1 MAHFLTSSSLTS
13 PELTCVWLS
22 EVFIFLSGSLS
33 AFITSSPLLEG
44 GKVSNTG
51 TGSWLHSS
59 GGSAERSSL
68 LQVEWWLLRC
78 FQDALSDTS
87 LGGCFRQV
95 RGCGKAETAAYVSRI
110 SS

>member
-13 PELTCVWLS
+13 PERTCVWLS
-22 EVFIFLSGSLS
+22 EVFICFSGSLS
-33 AFITSSPLLEG
+33 AFVLPVYLSVTGFITSSLLLEG

-51 TGSWLHSS
+51 TGSG

-68 LQVEWWLLRC
+68 LQVERRLLRC

-87 LGGCFRQV
+87 LRWGG
-95 RGCGKAETAAYVSRI
+95 AI
-110 SS
+110 

>member
-33 AFITSSPLLEG
+33 AFVLPVYLSMTGFITSSLLLEG
-44 GKVSNTG
+44 GEVKVSNTG
-51 TGSWLHSS
+51 TGGWLHSS

-68 LQVEWWLLRC
+68 LQVEMETWALRR
-78 FQDALSDTS
+78 QDRSLSG
-87 LGGCFRQV
+87 L
-95 RGCGKAETAAYVSRI
+95 
-110 SS
+110 